1 MILTKNPLLIRLRTA
16 LLAAVL
22 WIAGIEF
29 CAFLAEAAERAGEK
43 SPVIIRL
50 DFIIG
55 GKHAPW
61 FIAWEK
67 GFYAKRGLNVTI
79 QAGSGSADTVR
90 AIGAGLADV
99 GFADITTAI
108 VARSRGT
115 PVQSVAQL
123 GYVPTTIL
131 WREETPIKTL
141 KDLEGKTW
149 AISPGQAQWF
159 LMPAF
164 AKIHNIDYKSI
175 KIQETS
181 PALQPAALVAKK
193 VDFIVM
199 FRASNDEVTETAAT
213 KQGVKL
219 KRIYMKDTGLN
230 IYGSGLIV
238 KEEDIKKRPEIIR
251 AYVEG
256 TMEGLRYA
264 RDHQEE
270 ALQILLRHKPELGKE
285 LTRVQLK
292 NAVEEVFIPP
302 ESLEF
307 GFGYMKA
314 DIMEKTVRITNEFF
328 DGARKV
334 SLEEAYTNQFIKK

>member
-1 MILTKNPLLIRLRTA
+1 MALNEKCVFNRLRA
-16 LLAAVL
+16 ILFVAVL
-22 WIAGIEF
+22 SLGVLMTSSD
-29 CAFLAEAAERAGEK
+29 FLADAAEK
-43 SPVIIRL
+43 SSVVIRL

-61 FIAWEK
+61 FVALDK
-67 GFYAKRGLNVTI
+67 GFYSKRELSVTI
-79 QAGSGSADTVR
+79 QPAAGSADTVR
-90 AIGAGLADV
+90 AIAAGLADA
-99 GFADITTAI
+99 GFADMTTAI

-131 WREETPIKTL
+131 WREDTAIKTL
-141 KDLEGKTW
+141 KDLEGKSW
-149 AISPGQAQWF
+149 AISPVQAQWF

-164 AKIHNIDYKSI
+164 CRVNNIDCKSF
-175 KIQETS
+175 KVQETA

-199 FRASNDEVTETAAT
+199 FRASNDEVTETAAA
-213 KQGVKL
+213 KQGIKL
-219 KRIYMKDTGLN
+219 KRIYMKDAGLN

-238 KEEDIKKRPEIIR
+238 KEDDVKRRPDMIR

-264 RDHQEE
+264 REHQGE
-270 ALQILLRHKPELGKE
+270 ALQILLKQKPELDKE
-285 LTRVQLK
+285 LTRIQLK
-292 NAVEEVFIPP
+292 NAIEEVFIPP

-307 GFGYMKA
+307 GFGYMKP
-314 DIMEKTVRITNEFF
+314 DIMDKTVRITNDYFE
-328 DGARKV
+328 GARKV
-334 SLEEAYTNQFIKK
+334 SVEESYTNQFIKK